1 MKTLLIF
8 LMKIQSSKKFIASQ
22 IASNLLAIIALL
34 TCVMLVSPLTLGN
47 MLIALAIVNFFQ
59 GFIGTFISE
68 VFTRRYLNESNVMLY
83 EYIETTF
90 LSAILFFLII
100 IFFYSIGGSFLSYKY
115 LLLIGISLVF
125 GAPYLINKAD
135 MLLGGELEKLTIINV
150 LDCTIYFYILFSVI
164 YFPNIL
170 LTYDMLLI
178 RITLLA
184 IIQLVISNK
193 NIKYFANYQRIK
205 FYKRFKDIGLASN
218 LFLKSGVGNLDIILI
233 ANVTGKEFTPIYKLL
248 QSMKTLLMSFSGSY
262 WKSKISSVI
271 DGNLI
276 DTVKLKIVIS
286 KLSLISIVFA
296 LLGSLCIIYGINY
309 IYTNDS
315 VNNIFETKF
324 WLYQKEILFFLFL
337 IALPH
342 AISQWTRVMILL
354 STSIMYSTICYIFL
368 AVSLIFATLFSKD
381 FTSFILTYGLGTF
394 VTVIFYNSF
403 IYRKIAKQF

>member
-1 MKTLLIF
+1 
-8 LMKIQSSKKFIASQ
+8 MKIQSSKKFIASQ

-34 TCVMLVSPLTLGN
+34 TCVTLVSPLILGN

-135 MLLGGELEKLTIINV
+135 MVLGGELEKLTIINV

-233 ANVTGKEFTPIYKLL
+233 ANVVGKEFTPIYKLL

-262 WKSKISSVI
+262 WKSKISTVI

-276 DTVKLKIVIS
+276 DIVKLKIVIS

-315 VNNIFETKF
+315 VNNLFETKF

-342 AISQWTRVMILL
+342 AISHWTRVMILL

>member
-34 TCVMLVSPLTLGN
+34 TCVTLVSPLILGN

-135 MLLGGELEKLTIINV
+135 MVLGGELEKLTIINV

-233 ANVTGKEFTPIYKLL
+233 ANVVGKEFTPIYKLL

-262 WKSKISSVI
+262 WKSKISTVI

-276 DTVKLKIVIS
+276 DIVKLKIVIS

-315 VNNIFETKF
+315 VNNLFETKF

-342 AISQWTRVMILL
+342 AISHWTRVMILL

>member
-1 MKTLLIF
+1 
-8 LMKIQSSKKFIASQ
+8 MKIQSSKKYIASQ

-34 TCVMLVSPLTLGN
+34 TCVTLVSPLTLGN

-125 GAPYLINKAD
+125 GAPYLINRAD

-170 LTYDMLLI
+170 LTYDMFII

-233 ANVTGKEFTPIYKLL
+233 ANVIGKEFTPIYKLL

-262 WKSKISSVI
+262 WKSKISTVI

-276 DTVKLKIVIS
+276 NTVKLKIVIS

-368 AVSLIFATLFSKD
+368 AFSLIFATLFSKD

>member
-8 LMKIQSSKKFIASQ
+8 LMKIQSSKKYIASQ

-34 TCVMLVSPLTLGN
+34 TCVTLVSPLTLGN

-125 GAPYLINKAD
+125 GAPYLINRAD
-135 MLLGGELEKLTIINV
+135 MTLGGELEKLTIINV

-170 LTYDMLLI
+170 LTYDMFII

-193 NIKYFANYQRIK
+193 NIKYFRI
-205 FYKRFKDIGLASN
+205 FQ
-218 LFLKSGVGNLDIILI
+218 
-233 ANVTGKEFTPIYKLL
+233 E
-248 QSMKTLLMSFSGSY
+248 
-262 WKSKISSVI
+262 
-271 DGNLI
+271 
-276 DTVKLKIVIS
+276 
-286 KLSLISIVFA
+286 
-296 LLGSLCIIYGINY
+296 
-309 IYTNDS
+309 
-315 VNNIFETKF
+315 
-324 WLYQKEILFFLFL
+324 
-337 IALPH
+337 
-342 AISQWTRVMILL
+342 
-354 STSIMYSTICYIFL
+354 
-368 AVSLIFATLFSKD
+368 
-381 FTSFILTYGLGTF
+381 
-394 VTVIFYNSF
+394 
-403 IYRKIAKQF
+403 